1 MIFCVNILYPLAD
14 KNTDLFLQIHRDL
27 EANGIWK
34 PPCITFAPYVSPEKV
49 NSLSELVESRQGS
62 VLSIDILD
70 STVTHIVHPSP
81 PEEHLDDEHTW
92 YRVIAREPGK
102 GVLVHWIYF
111 PDSYDTWLQV
121 SIFNT
126 C

>member
-1 MIFCVNILYPLAD
+1 M
-14 KNTDLFLQIHRDL
+14 
-27 EANGIWK
+27 
-34 PPCITFAPYVSPEKV
+34 
-49 NSLSELVESRQGS
+49 ESRQGS
-62 VLSIDILD
+62 VTSIDKLD
-70 STVTHIVHPSP
+70 STVTHVVHPSP

-121 SIFNT
+121 REYNSDTFATVCIT
-126 C
+126 EETPVLSLRKCICSHTLLTLLRK